1 MSAEK
6 KYYEIKN
13 TYVKM
18 GFGKGGVL
26 YEPIEKDERSRT
38 AILVMHSDG
47 DYFGFIPCPELAK
60 RGFTVMGANV
70 HDSKSPLNKK
80 IQDVGFYADYLR
92 KLPDIDRVILLG
104 HSGGATLMSCY
115 QAVAENGA
123 AVFQDEGRIYKMP
136 DMDPL
141 TPAEAVMFLDTNW
154 GNGVMNILSVN
165 PMIIDENDTNVL
177 NKELDPY
184 DPANGFS
191 PEGSTYS
198 EEFIAKYNKAQ
209 EERFNR
215 IRETALARAAALD
228 AGKGLYDDDE
238 PLIIHGGTQIA
249 PNNRLFPQDTRYL
262 NHTKEAY
269 DLIHADGSITHEIV
283 RTRRPA
289 KFTKS
294 VDRNCGMSCEVTTV
308 RTYVTGST
316 IRSNGYRIT
325 ETEVQG
331 IEWDSAYS
339 ATPGNIKH
347 ISAPILLMGMTG
359 GYEFLASEIAY
370 QNACKTN
377 DKTIAFVEG
386 ATHNFTPEKAAEKFP
401 GEFGDTVKN
410 TFDFVAD
417 WILARF

>member
-13 TYVKM
+13 TYIQM

-26 YEPIEKDERSRT
+26 YEPIEKDGRSRT

-47 DYFGFIPCPELAK
+47 DYYGFIPCPELAR

-70 HDSKSPLNKK
+70 HNSKSPLYVK

-92 KLPDIDRVILLG
+92 ALPDIDRVIILG

-115 QAVAENGA
+115 QAVAENGPA
-123 AVFQDEGRIYKMP
+123 IFQDAGRIYPMP
-136 DMDPL
+136 DIKPL

-165 PMIIDENDTNVL
+165 PMIIDENDPTKL
-177 NKELDPY
+177 NKELDPF
-184 DPANGFS
+184 DPANGFAAD
-191 PEGSTYS
+191 GAKYS
-198 EEFIAKYNKAQ
+198 EEFVAKYNKAQ

-215 IRETALARAAALD
+215 LRDLALERAAVLD
-228 AGKGLYDDDE
+228 AGESAYDDDE
-238 PLIIHGGTQIA
+238 PFIIHGGTQFA

-269 DLIHADGSITHEIV
+269 DLIHADGSITNEIV
-283 RTRRPA
+283 YTKRPS

-294 VDRNCGMSCEVTTV
+294 VDRNFGMSCEVSTIK
-308 RTYVTGST
+308 TYVSGST

-331 IEWDSAYS
+331 IDWDSAYS
-339 ATPGNIKH
+339 ATPGNTKH
-347 ISAPILLMGMTG
+347 ISAPMLLMGMTG

-370 QNACKTN
+370 QNAQKTN

-386 ATHNFTPEKAAEKFP
+386 ATHNFRPEKDAESFP
-401 GEFGDTVKN
+401 GEFGDTVKL
-410 TFDFVAD
+410 TFDYVAD

>member
-1 MSAEK
+1 MSTEK

-13 TYVKM
+13 TYIKM
-18 GFGKGGVL
+18 GFDKAGVI
-26 YEPIEKDERSRT
+26 YEPIEKDDRSKT

-47 DYFGFIPCPELAK
+47 DYYGFIPCPELAK

-70 HDSKSPLNKK
+70 GNSKSPMDKK
-80 IQDVGFYADYLR
+80 IQDVGFYVDYL
-92 KLPDIDRVILLG
+92 KALPGIERVILLG

-123 AVFQDEGRIYKMP
+123 KVFQDDGRIYKMP
-136 DMDPL
+136 EVGPL

-165 PMIIDENDTNVL
+165 PMIIDENDTNKL
-177 NKELDPY
+177 NMELNPY
-184 DPANGFS
+184 DPANGFT

-198 EEFIAKYNKAQ
+198 EEFVAKYNKAQ

-215 IRETALARAAALD
+215 IREKALERAAVLD
-228 AGKGLYDDDE
+228 AGKGNYDDDE
-238 PLIIHGGTQIA
+238 PFIIHGGTQLA

-262 NHTKEAY
+262 NHTREAY

-283 RTRRPA
+283 HTRRPA
-289 KFTKS
+289 KFTRS
-294 VDRNCGMSCEVTTV
+294 VDRNCGMSCEGTTI
-308 RTYVTGST
+308 RTYVTNST

-331 IEWDSAYS
+331 IDWDSAYC

-347 ISAPILLMGMTG
+347 ISAPMLLMGMTG

-370 QNACKTN
+370 QNACKTT

-386 ATHNFTPEKAAEKFP
+386 ATHNFTPEKGAEKFP
-401 GEFGDTVKN
+401 GEFGDTVKL

>member
-1 MSAEK
+1 MSTEK
-6 KYYEIKN
+6 KYYEFKN
-13 TYVKM
+13 HYIHL
-18 GFGKGGVL
+18 GHGKGAVL
-26 YEPIEKDERSRT
+26 YEPLEKDERSRT

-47 DYFGFIPCPELAK
+47 DYYGFIPCPELAK

-70 HDSKSPLNKK
+70 SDSKSPMNKK
-80 IQDVGFYADYLR
+80 LQDVGFYADYLR
-92 KLPDIDRVILLG
+92 NLPDIDRVILLG

-123 AVFQDEGRIYKMP
+123 AIFQDEGRIYKMP

-165 PMIIDENDTNVL
+165 PMIKNENDTNDL
-177 NKELDPY
+177 NKELDPF
-184 DPANGFS
+184 DPANGYA

-198 EEFIAKYNKAQ
+198 EEFVVKYNKAQ

-215 IRETALARAAALD
+215 IREKALARAAALD
-228 AGKGLYDDDE
+228 AGEGLYDDDE
-238 PLIIHGGTQIA
+238 PLIIHGGTQFA
-249 PNNRLFPQDTRYL
+249 PANRLFPQDPRYL

-269 DLIHADGSITHEIV
+269 DLIHADGSITNEIV

-294 VDRNCGMSCEVTTV
+294 IDRNCGMACEVTTV
-308 RTYVTGST
+308 RTYITGST

-347 ISAPILLMGMTG
+347 ISAPMLLMGMTG

-370 QNACKTN
+370 QNANKTK

-417 WILARF
+417 WILSRF